1 MKVEFAQLAGRD
13 NGTAYNLERAL
24 AAIAACA
31 ADTQLIVFPETHLMG
46 FPSAETVADIA
57 EPVAGPT
64 VQAVIQAARARNI
77 SVVVGMAERDGGHFY
92 NTTLLIT
99 PDGIALRYRKSHLWA
114 SDRGVFTPGD
124 RYATCLWNGVRVGLL
139 ICYDIEFPETAR
151 ALAQDDPNYNVL
163 FRPPESHNPHGLLT
177 AADAILGHLIVAP
190 TDDPA
195 TKTAKAARI
204 AKFVGKGLPTDFAA
218 RLVADRSQI
227 DDAHETEN
235 DADNDGVE
243 NTAAISR
250 LVDEGMKECNS
261 LDAIFHNVY
270 THNADK
276 LTAWLSAS
284 HLQRVAKHAAAPA
297 PPPTPKTNP

>member
-57 EPVAGPT
+57 EPVDGPT

-77 SVVVGMAERDGGHFY
+77 GVVVGVVVGMAEHDGGQFY

-99 PDGIALRYRKSHLWA
+99 PEGIALRYRKTHLWA
-114 SDRGVFTPGD
+114 SDRGVFTPGV

-151 ALAQDDPNYNVL
+151 ALAQLGAELLIVTNGNMDPYGPTHRTAIMARAQENQAFALMVNRV
-163 FRPPESHNPHGLLT
+163 EEGDGGLLF
-177 AADAILGHLIVAP
+177 AGGSALVDPLGTLLFEAGREEGQFTVEL
-190 TDDPA
+190 DLDQLV
-195 TKTAKAARI
+195 AAR
-204 AKFVGKGLPTDFAA
+204 KDYRYLDDQRLKLPGE
-218 RLVADRSQI
+218 VIERS
-227 DDAHETEN
+227 
-235 DADNDGVE
+235 DGTRE
-243 NTAAISR
+243 LLI
-250 LVDEGMKECNS
+250 
-261 LDAIFHNVY
+261 
-270 THNADK
+270 
-276 LTAWLSAS
+276 
-284 HLQRVAKHAAAPA
+284 
-297 PPPTPKTNP
+297 PKA